1 LTFAS
6 IYVKFQKAVRT
17 KSTKQKNMSITN
29 TVGEKLDALWAKL
42 LPLKPTSAQLIEVVK
57 GSPYLR
63 DKAWQA
69 FIETKPGYNEVCD
82 LYHNSTWNYFGLR
95 QYPAK
100 LLLTFE
106 EVNDSILVDIM
117 VRMPYLAKDSAEILL
132 QRKPSS
138 LHLTKIILSPA
149 VPIPMREQA
158 AEVLI
163 NSPTTDEP
171 GLVCIIECVPG
182 QAERAARKLL
192 EMNSPQFVMLTIFLK
207 IPSLANEAWRQISV
221 APEPRVLGRIIE
233 SQIQPYNELAVNLAI
248 GLKNPDFNSL
258 LSVMKVF
265 PNRRQEAWQILKAM
279 DLDNESLRKIARE
292 CPAVK
297 EEAEAKMKASCVDE
311 VAKVMNEIFSLS
323 TTQRASEF

>member
-1 LTFAS
+1 MPHPIGKRWIHNSYFSCFTLRSNKIYVKILTFAS

-163 NSPTTDEP
+163 NSPSTDEP

-182 QAERAARKLL
+182 QAERAASKLL
-192 EMNSPQFVMLTIFLK
+192 EMNSPQFVMLTIF
-207 IPSLANEAWRQISV
+207 
-221 APEPRVLGRIIE
+221 
-233 SQIQPYNELAVNLAI
+233 
-248 GLKNPDFNSL
+248 LKNPDFNSL